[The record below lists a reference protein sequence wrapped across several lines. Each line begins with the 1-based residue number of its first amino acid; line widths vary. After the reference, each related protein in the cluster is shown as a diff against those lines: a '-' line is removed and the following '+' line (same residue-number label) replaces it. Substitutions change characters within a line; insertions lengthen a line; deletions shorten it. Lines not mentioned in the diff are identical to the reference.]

1 MQSKDDI
8 LDYLRKN
15 KPLFQQIF
23 HVKRIGLI
31 GSFSRDEQHKE
42 SDIDLI
48 AEFEPGTRDLYLLK
62 ARLRR
67 MMEKQFERKV
77 EICREK
83 YLKPYY
89 RKRILKDAIYV

>member
-15 KPLFQQIF
+15 KPLFQQNF

-48 AEFEPGTRDLYLLK
+48 AEFEPGTKDLYLLK